1 MIKLG
6 IKESLAKARRVV
18 LSPKAYCHPS
28 RLANKLGVS
37 INELVDRLVK
47 AVASKRP
54 LLEKVKQSQRGGAGG
69 LAGSIASVVEAG
81 LLLYRLLEPM
91 EGLGEA
97 FKLGLDIEDVD
108 WLEGGEGV
116 WLNMVSRGEG
126 SPWLTRLYVQ
136 FRSSD

>member
-1 MIKLG
+1 M
-6 IKESLAKARRVV
+6 AKVREVL
-18 LSPKAYCHPS
+18 LSPEAYRYAS
-28 RLANKLGVS
+28 RLASKLGVS
-37 INELVDRLVK
+37 VDELVDRLVK
-47 AVASKRP
+47 AVASKSP
-54 LLEKVKQSQRGGAGG
+54 LLEKAKQSQRGGADG
-69 LAGSIASVVEAG
+69 LARSIASVVEAG